1 METPQVEQ
9 TDDRDDRRAILEQ
22 GFDAAEKGEPIPS
35 VARDEAGRFAPKP
48 QEAAPVDPPADPR
61 CGSVPR
67 HRGRRTTTSSGGRLT
82 RRCGSMS
89 GSARSRCGR
98 GWNPC

>member
-1 METPQVEQ
+1 METPQVE
-9 TDDRDDRRAILEQ
+9 TDDRRAILEQ

-48 QEAAPVDPPADPR
+48 QEAAPTRLPTPR

-67 HRGRRTTTSSGGRLT
+67 HRGRRTTTSNGEPLT